1 MNAPIVYLCAFSIF
15 LSLTL
20 LLYNK
25 GYKGANSFLA
35 GYLFCSSAFLL
46 SQYFFIEGKS
56 ISYIAFF
63 LTGFPSLFFL
73 IGPFAYFY
81 VRSIFRDNVK
91 LSKYDLLHFVLFLVI
106 FSGTLPFIFSSWEYK
121 CFISQKII
129 AGTFMDSNYNIN
141 FLIPKRINQLIR
153 PPVALFYLILIAVK
167 FFKNKN
173 VYKSFSQGKIIKI
186 WLGLFLLLFSL
197 TFVFYIVA
205 QLAYYLEMKF
215 LFENL
220 WFYYSINS
228 IAFLYLAFNFSLVLF
243 PQILYGLPISKLVR
257 EHQSNNLSAQ
267 LIQESMEVVP
277 FINENK
283 TTTENTFFSDEYQ
296 LEIEKPIHNWVV
308 AKKYLEASASLISV
322 SNFTNI
328 PVHHLTYYFNVQ
340 LKVKYTDWRNTLRIE
355 FAKKQI
361 DAGFTKATTLEGLSL
376 ACGFS
381 SQSTFIRAFKNSV
394 ACTPSDYIKMK
405 QQ

>member
-25 GYKGANSFLA
+25 GYKGANCFLS
-35 GYLFCSSAFLL
+35 GYLLCSSAFLL
-46 SQYFFIEGKS
+46 SQYFFIDGKS
-56 ISYIAFF
+56 ITNIAFF

-81 VRSIFRDNVK
+81 VRSIFRDTNQ
-91 LSKYDLLHFVLFLVI
+91 LSKTDYLHFVLFFII

-129 AGTFMDSNYNIN
+129 AGTFMDSKYNIN

-167 FFKNKN
+167 YFKNKN
-173 VYKSFSQGKIIKI
+173 IYKSFSQGKIIKI

-205 QLAYYLEMKF
+205 QLAYYLEIKF
-215 LFENL
+215 LFENS

-243 PQILYGLPISKLVR
+243 PQILYGLPIPKLVLEQQR
-257 EHQSNNLSAQ
+257 FNPTKQA
-267 LIQESMEVVP
+267 IQENLEVVP
-277 FINENK
+277 LINENN
-283 TTTENTFFSDEYQ
+283 TTTENTFFSNEYQ
-296 LEIEKPIHNWVV
+296 LEIEKTIHNWVV
-308 AKKYLEASASLISV
+308 AKKYLETSASLISV
-322 SNFTNI
+322 SNYTNI

-340 LKVKYTDWRNTLRIE
+340 LQLKYTDWRNRLRIE
-355 FAKKQI
+355 FAKNQI
-361 DAGFTKATTLEGLSL
+361 DAGITKATTLEALAA

-394 ACTPSDYIKMK
+394 ECTPSEYIKTK
-405 QQ
+405 QI